1 MASNKQI
8 FQADSPNRWN
18 RFKWLSRILFAFLAI
33 GIVAVI
39 VTIKSTYYPSLPSL
53 DLAPKKM
60 SKEELAQIK
69 RSTKYRSFK
78 IQKGEIEALE
88 RAKRLHQRKHPNNKD
103 RLNVAFYRPW
113 EPQAYYSLLDNMPK
127 LDMVV
132 SEGFSILPG
141 VDTVITK
148 VDTGLINVNKKYNKP
163 IVLTLSNYINKNNQ
177 EGGYDSYDIERIFK
191 KPALRAGFI
200 NSIVNALTKYKF
212 KGINV
217 DLDEIKDRNSK
228 TYIAFQTELYKTLK
242 AKGFL
247 VTQNVVP
254 EDEAYNIV
262 RLQHVN
268 DFLFIM
274 AIDEHN
280 ELSNPGDLSNQH
292 WVEQILD
299 DVCSQVPS
307 EKIILTFAGGAYDWR
322 ETSIGKSIGYQQAIS
337 AAEENQSKI
346 TFDPASANSHFTY
359 MDKDSLDHTIY
370 FADAATNFNVIRMAD
385 DWATGGVALWR
396 MGTEDPRLWSFFQKN
411 LSIDSLR
418 KTGVDLKKLTSVG
431 LNSRKNVEYDGDGE
445 VLDLITTPQTGE
457 IDVKLDTGNY
467 TITAQTYK
475 RLPTKYM
482 IRKYGYKPKKVVLT
496 FDDGPD
502 PDYTPRILD
511 ILKKEKVPASFFVVG
526 SMAEKNIAILRRIYE
541 DGYEIGN
548 HTFFHPDIST
558 ISLQRVVL
566 ELNATRKIIESV
578 TGRSTILFRPPFN
591 ADAEPETLAEVI
603 PVAESRRQSYITIGE
618 SIDPWD
624 WQPGVTA
631 DSIVART
638 IRQAN
643 NGSMILLHDAGGDTR
658 EETVKALPAIIH
670 YFKTHGYQFT
680 TIADVLDKTKDD
692 LMPPIKDD
700 HTGIFGPMYD
710 VAVHAYYYFNWF
722 LIYVF
727 LSAIFLAI
735 GRIVL
740 IAILAVR
747 QNSENK
753 KTVKLR
759 GDNLPLPPV
768 SIIVPAYNE
777 EVNAVATIQ
786 SLLKTEYP
794 VFEIIFVDDGSKDKT
809 FEVVSAAYEGHPLVK
824 ILTKPNGGKASALNF
839 GITHATSDFVVC
851 IDADTQLKNDA
862 IYQLMSYFTDEE
874 IGAVAGTVKVGNE
887 TNIITRWQSIEYIT
901 AQNMD
906 RRAFDLINS
915 ITVVPGAI
923 GAFRKSAIFR
933 AGGFTYDTLAED
945 CDLTMRILKQG
956 YIVKN
961 CAEAIAYT
969 EAPETI
975 NMLLKQRF
983 RWSFGVIQSF
993 WKNRDA
999 LFNKKYKFFGMVGM
1013 PNILIFQIIL
1023 PLFSPLADLMM
1034 IFALFGEK
1042 PEKMLIYYVAF
1053 VVIDFIV
1060 GIIAFRMEKEDYRK
1074 LIYIIPQR
1082 FLWRQ
1087 LMYYVLFKSMR
1098 KALKGELSGWG
1109 VLKRTGNV
1117 NVKGGQK
1124 KNNSAIYIIV
1134 ALLIIAAI
1142 VFWVVKK
1149 WYM

>member
-1 MASNKQI
+1 MSSNKQV
-8 FQADSPNRWN
+8 FQADTPGRWN
-18 RFKWLSRILFAFLAI
+18 RFKWLSRILFVFLVVGVI
-33 GIVAVI
+33 AVI
-39 VTIKSTYYPSLPSL
+39 VTIKSTYYPDLPNL
-53 DLAPKKM
+53 NPAPKKM
-60 SKEELAQIK
+60 SKEELEQVK
-69 RSTKYRSFK
+69 RSTKYKYFK
-78 IQKGEIEALE
+78 IQKSEILAME
-88 RAKRLHQRKHPNNKD
+88 RAKRLHQHKHPNNKD
-103 RLNVAFYRPW
+103 RINAAFYRPW
-113 EPQAYYSLLDNMPK
+113 EPQAYYSLLDNINR

-132 SEGFSILPG
+132 SEGFSILPKT
-141 VDTVITK
+141 DTVITK
-148 VDTGLINVNKKYNKP
+148 IDTGLINLNKKYNKP
-163 IVLTLSNYINKNNQ
+163 IIITLSNYVNVNNQ
-177 EGGYDSYDIERIFK
+177 VGGYDSKDIERIFK
-191 KPALRAGFI
+191 NPALRTGFI

-217 DLDEIKDRNSK
+217 DLDDIKDRNSK
-228 TYIAFQTELYKTLK
+228 NYIAFQNELYATLS
-242 AKGFL
+242 AKKLL

-254 EDEAYNIV
+254 EDETYNIS

-280 ELSNPGDLSNQH
+280 EASNAGDLSNQH

-299 DVCSQVPS
+299 DVCSKVPS
-307 EKIILTFAGGAYDWR
+307 EKIILTFAGGAYDWP
-322 ETSIGKSIGYQQAIS
+322 EGSVGKSIGYQQAVS
-337 AAEENQSKI
+337 TADENKSKI
-346 TFDPASANSHFTY
+346 TFDPVSANSHFKY
-359 MDKDSLDHTIY
+359 MDKDSLEHTIY
-370 FADAATNFNVIRMAD
+370 FTDAATNFNVIRMAD

-396 MGTEDPRLWSFFQKN
+396 MGTEDPRLWSYFQKN

-418 KTGVDLKKLTSVG
+418 KTGVDLKKLTTVG
-431 LNSRKNVEYDGDGE
+431 LNNRKNVEYDGDGE
-445 VLDLITTPQTGE
+445 VLDLITSPSIGE
-457 IDVKLDTGNY
+457 INVKLDTGDF
-467 TITAQTYK
+467 TIKDQHYIK
-475 RLPTKYM
+475 LPTKYV
-482 IRKYGYKPKKVVLT
+482 IRKYGYKPKKIVLT

-511 ILKKEKVPASFFVVG
+511 ILKKEKVPAAFFVVG
-526 SMAEKNIAILRRIYE
+526 SMAEKNIQILRREYE
-541 DGYEIGN
+541 EGYEIGN

-558 ISLQRVVL
+558 ISLDRVIL

-631 DSIVART
+631 DSIIART

-680 TIADVLDKTKDD
+680 TIADVLDKTKAD

-700 HTGIFGPMYD
+700 HSGIFGPMYD
-710 VAVHAYYYFNWF
+710 VVVHGYFYLNWI

-740 IAILAVR
+740 IGILAVR

-759 GDNLPLPPV
+759 GDNIPLPSV

-794 VFEIIFVDDGSKDKT
+794 VFEIIFVDDGSTDKT
-809 FEVVSAAYEGHPLVK
+809 FEVVSAAYENNPLVK

-839 GITHATSDFVVC
+839 GITHANSDFVVC
-851 IDADTQLKNDA
+851 IDADTQLKTDA
-862 IYQLMSYFTDEE
+862 IYHLMSYFTDEE

-956 YIVKN
+956 YIIKN

-969 EAPETI
+969 EAPESI

-1060 GIIAFRMEKEDYRK
+1060 GIIAFRMEKESYSK

-1117 NVKGGQK
+1117 KVDADK
-1124 KNNSAIYIIV
+1124 V
-1134 ALLIIAAI
+1134 
-1142 VFWVVKK
+1142 
-1149 WYM
+1149 